1 MKDRMMDCCRQLK
14 RVLITLG
21 RGHLSPQRDV
31 SSPSMMM
38 SLVVTRPRYPWR
50 SEYSLSGGRWLV
62 RPLVKRLRG
71 LSSPKMFRRR
81 VSVPEIVS

>member
-1 MKDRMMDCCRQLK
+1 MKDRMMDCCLQLK
-14 RVLITLG
+14 RDLITLG

-50 SEYSLSGGRWLV
+50 SEYSLLEVQWLV